1 MEAEL
6 PQGLVKTVGVVRKSS
21 GDIEGGAWKLL
32 SLQQI
37 GDFVEFFQKLRAFSE
52 PVAAKQSYVGLLDL
66 EHIGVMVELNFHCP
80 QLA

>member
-1 MEAEL
+1 MAADSGDSGDNGNENVKISWLRGVEGEL
-6 PQGLVKTVGVVRKSS
+6 AQGLGKTVGVVRKSS

-52 PVAAKQSYVGLLDL
+52 LVAAK
-66 EHIGVMVELNFHCP
+66 
-80 QLA
+80 